1 MMWRSTLYLVSPVG
15 NGWAQY
21 RVRTSLHGM
30 PGGAFAH
37 LDIRCTKPWKTNSS
51 KDERCG
57 NHWERWGN
65 PVEFL
70 WVFVR
75 QLVCRAMQEDVK
87 TPTVFWNFSKPK
99 TSTELWKTRNPLDCE
114 FKSHVEGFFY
124 CTHKQRSNR
133 WNKMNGWNKRW
144 NNKSKDLGTP
154 RSWNNGNLSGFQSW
168 RATHVPES
176 LGCTRPYRSGCP
188 WRGTYQLILIQ
199 LIEIPTNQ
207 LISWTLNGFFSNIFA
222 YYSKKHYTR
231 IKHK

>member
-21 RVRTSLHGM
+21 RVRTSPHGM

-87 TPTVFWNFSKPK
+87 TPTVYWNFSKPK
-99 TSTELWKTRNPLDCE
+99 TSTELWKTRNPLDDCE
-114 FKSHVEGFFY
+114 FKSHVFGLF
-124 CTHKQRSNR
+124 TAHKQRSKGETR
-133 WNKMNGWNKRW
+133 WTDETRDET
-144 NNKSKDLGTP
+144 STDLGTP
-154 RSWNNGNLSGFQSW
+154 RSWKNGQLGPAFKAEEPHMSQNLW
-168 RATHVPES
+168 DVPYQWVRMS
-176 LGCTRPYRSGCP
+176 LEGYIPIDTDTVDWNKS
-188 WRGTYQLILIQ
+188 QLTSPVDILNT
-199 LIEIPTNQ
+199 EC
-207 LISWTLNGFFSNIFA
+207 IF
-222 YYSKKHYTR
+222 
-231 IKHK
+231 